1 MKRADYTQ
9 ALTRNAE
16 SAAEPGW
23 FSVAS
28 CEDMPA
34 MRIEYGDDPYSVTY
48 EDEDD
53 FEDFEPE
60 YEDERDQIDRRD
72 SDG

>member
-1 MKRADYTQ
+1 MPKVRPNPDGF
-9 ALTRNAE
+9 LWLHVR
-16 SAAEPGW
+16 
-23 FSVAS
+23 
-28 CEDMPA
+28 MPA